1 MSQLRKSLSSKR
13 CYKHFSTR
21 IMLLKQRSPCVLRL
35 QLRTEQCKKERTYCT
50 ILFSLLLL
58 GFGLL
63 QWSAKQA
70 LAFKI
75 QKSHFF
81 FSDSVYQTL
90 LHLQILETLHCSFN
104 LYEAHLSSH
113 WLWTF
118 YKPVEL
124 PAWWLSNSDSKTF
137 RESLSFH
144 QIQCANIFRFW
155 EH

>member
-1 MSQLRKSLSSKR
+1 MLQTFQ
-13 CYKHFSTR
+13 YKNHALET
-21 IMLLKQRSPCVLRL
+21 
-35 QLRTEQCKKERTYCT
+35 T
-50 ILFSLLLL
+50 FSLRSQTTAEDWAMQKGKDLLHDL
-58 GFGLL
+58 VFASSSGLWFAAVKCKTGISL
-63 QWSAKQA
+63 QNPEIP
-70 LAFKI
+70 L
-75 QKSHFF
+75 F

-124 PAWWLSNSDSKTF
+124 PAWWLSNSNSKTF

-155 EH
+155 ER